1 MWVEGAG
8 FLTSMAP
15 CTGLRSFKGE
25 EGYKTLSLYSG
36 GFYAGLWGGGG
47 GSDDSQLPG
56 GGGRDGGED
65 SDNGSG
71 GRAGGGEQ
79 LIGGG
84 SGDGAGDSR

>member
-47 GSDDSQLPG
+47 DQMTVSSLEVAAEMAVRTATMAVVAGLVG
-56 GGGRDGGED
+56 GN
-65 SDNGSG
+65 S
-71 GRAGGGEQ
+71 
-79 LIGGG
+79 
-84 SGDGAGDSR
+84 